1 MPFHHAIV
9 TGLATSR
16 GQQKHPNEVG
26 PNQSA
31 ALRSDRRVGQ
41 IKMPPDPATQT
52 PGPLQNAEPEPLQ
65 LAEINRPDNHHG
77 HRDLALT
84 SSGTCSFTLRPGRRT
99 RPCCLP
105 VLASY
110 VRHRLRVARTA
121 SAYSPDHRERYRLLQ
136 REYVAE
142 WVDLPRRTQPERDEP
157 EARFSPRSGDQRT
170 RPSDPP
176 YPARRPVDGMQ
187 GAAFRLW

>member
-52 PGPLQNAEPEPLQ
+52 PGPLQNAEP
-65 LAEINRPDNHHG
+65 G
-77 HRDLALT
+77 HFNWPK
-84 SSGTCSFTLRPGRRT
+84 SVFGRRS
-99 RPCCLP
+99 LEE
-105 VLASY
+105 VL
-110 VRHRLRVARTA
+110 VQIHKQRH
-121 SAYSPDHRERYRLLQ
+121 DLL
-136 REYVAE
+136 
-142 WVDLPRRTQPERDEP
+142 L
-157 EARFSPRSGDQRT
+157 
-170 RPSDPP
+170 
-176 YPARRPVDGMQ
+176 
-187 GAAFRLW
+187 